1 MADRTTLAEA
11 TTTATPLVEVNN
23 IFAGYDG
30 NEILHG
36 LSLTVRDREVVT
48 IIGPNGAGKSTLLKA
63 IMGYLVPRSGEVLL
77 RGEAITRLAPDQRVR
92 KGIAYVPQL
101 ENVFPS
107 LTVWENLRM
116 GGYLLSR
123 QEAAQRME
131 ALCVDFPL
139 LAERRRQRVQTLSG
153 GQRQL
158 LALAR
163 ALMTDP
169 DLILLDE
176 PSAALSPVMADEV
189 FDKISEIRDRG
200 KAVLIVEQ
208 EAERSLEISHR
219 GYVLVDGRN
228 AFEDSAHSILYNDK
242 IRGAFF
248 GGPIGD

>member
-1 MADRTTLAEA
+1 MIEADASTVL
-11 TTTATPLVEVNN
+11 LSVDNV
-23 IFAGYDG
+23 FAGYG
-30 NEILHG
+30 AAEILHG
-36 LSLTVRDREVVT
+36 VSLDVRDREVVT
-48 IIGPNGAGKSTLLKA
+48 IIGPNGAGKSTVLKT
-63 IMGYLVPRSGEVLL
+63 IMGYVVPSSGDVRL
-77 RGEAITRLAPDQRVR
+77 RGDAITRLAPDQRVR
-92 KGIAYVPQL
+92 RGLAYVPQL

-123 QEAAQRME
+123 KAAAERME
-131 ALCVDFPL
+131 ELCAEFPL
-139 LAERRRQRVQTLSG
+139 LAERRKQRVQTLSG

-169 DLILLDE
+169 DVILLDE

-189 FDKISEIRDRG
+189 FDKISDIRDRG

-228 AFEDSAHSILYNDK
+228 AFEDSAQSILQNEK
-242 IRGAFF
+242 IRGAFL
-248 GGPIGD
+248 GGPIE

>member
-1 MADRTTLAEA
+1 MTDGGGKPQESVASALI
-11 TTTATPLVEVNN
+11 EVDNV
-23 IFAGYDG
+23 FAGYG
-30 NEILHG
+30 AAEILHG
-36 LSLTVRDREVVT
+36 VSLTVRDREVVT
-48 IIGPNGAGKSTLLKA
+48 IIGPNGAGKSTVLKT
-63 IMGYLVPRSGEVLL
+63 IMGYVTPTSGDVRLH
-77 RGEAITRLAPDQRVR
+77 GHAITRLAPDQRVR
-92 KGIAYVPQL
+92 AGIAYVPQL
-101 ENVFPS
+101 ENVFPT

-123 QEAAQRME
+123 REAARRME
-131 ALCVDFPL
+131 ALCSEFPL
-139 LAERRRQRVQTLSG
+139 LAERRRQWVQTLSG

-169 DLILLDE
+169 DVILLDE

-189 FDKISEIRDRG
+189 FDKISDIRDRG

-228 AFEDSAHSILYNDK
+228 AFEDDARSILHNDQ
-242 IRGAFF
+242 IRGAFL
-248 GGPIGD
+248 GAPIGD

>member
-1 MADRTTLAEA
+1 MTDGGGKPQKAVASALI
-11 TTTATPLVEVNN
+11 EVDDV
-23 IFAGYDG
+23 FAGYG
-30 NEILHG
+30 AAEILHG
-36 LSLTVRDREVVT
+36 VSLTVRDREVVT
-48 IIGPNGAGKSTLLKA
+48 VIGPNGAGKSTVLKT
-63 IMGYLVPRSGEVLL
+63 IMGYVVPSSGDVRLH
-77 RGEAITRLAPDQRVR
+77 GKAITRLAPDQRVR
-92 KGIAYVPQL
+92 AGIAYVPQL
-101 ENVFPS
+101 ENVFPT

-123 QEAAQRME
+123 REAARRME
-131 ALCVDFPL
+131 ALCSEFPL
-139 LAERRRQRVQTLSG
+139 LAERRRQWVQTLSG

-169 DLILLDE
+169 DVILLDE

-189 FDKISEIRDRG
+189 FDKISDIRDRG

-228 AFEDSAHSILYNDK
+228 AFEDDARSILHNDQ
-242 IRGAFF
+242 IRGAFL
-248 GGPIGD
+248 GAPIGD

>member
-1 MADRTTLAEA
+1 
-11 TTTATPLVEVNN
+11 
-23 IFAGYDG
+23 
-30 NEILHG
+30 
-36 LSLTVRDREVVT
+36 
-48 IIGPNGAGKSTLLKA
+48 
-63 IMGYLVPRSGEVLL
+63 
-77 RGEAITRLAPDQRVR
+77 
-92 KGIAYVPQL
+92 
-101 ENVFPS
+101 
-107 LTVWENLRM
+107 M

-123 QEAAQRME
+123 ETAARRME
-131 ALCVDFPL
+131 ELCSDFPL

-169 DLILLDE
+169 DVILLDE

-189 FDKISEIRDRG
+189 FDKISQIRDRG

-228 AFEDSAHSILYNDK
+228 AFEDSAQSILHNDK
-242 IRGAFF
+242 IRGAFL
-248 GGPIGD
+248 GAPIGD

>member
-1 MADRTTLAEA
+1 MTERNDPTAQSASASTL
-11 TTTATPLVEVNN
+11 LEVDN

-30 NEILHG
+30 SEILHG
-36 LSLTVRDREVVT
+36 LSLAVRDREVVT

-63 IMGYLVPRSGEVLL
+63 IMGYLVPRSGEVRL
-77 RGEAITRLAPDQRVR
+77 RGEAINRLAPDQRVR

-123 QEAAQRME
+123 QETASRME
-131 ALCVDFPL
+131 ALCTDFPL

-163 ALMTDP
+163 AMMTDP
-169 DLILLDE
+169 QLILLDE

-189 FDKISEIRDRG
+189 FDKISAIRDRG

-228 AFEDSAHSILYNDK
+228 AFEDDAQSILYNDK